1 MTVDMV
7 NHPPHYMSDAGIE
20 SIEVIDAFT
29 DHLVG
34 REAAYTSNVLKYI
47 MRWKNKDGLKDLK
60 KARWYLDR
68 LIAYVEKTEKE
79 NE

>member
-1 MTVDMV
+1 MADMV

-29 DHLVG
+29 EHLVG
-34 REAAYTSNVLKYI
+34 RESNYTSNILKYI
-47 MRWKNKDGLKDLK
+47 MRWKNKDGLRDLK
-60 KARWYLDR
+60 KAKWYLER
-68 LIAYVEKTEKE
+68 LIAYVEKNEKE